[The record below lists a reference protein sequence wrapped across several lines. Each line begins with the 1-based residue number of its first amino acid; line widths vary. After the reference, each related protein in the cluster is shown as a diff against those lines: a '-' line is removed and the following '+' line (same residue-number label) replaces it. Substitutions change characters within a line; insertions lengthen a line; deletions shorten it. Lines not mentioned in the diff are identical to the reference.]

1 MQIGLDGKYFDSL
14 CIMLSYKLT
23 LSETNIGNSM
33 IVDEEKFVIK
43 AYLKADLAR
52 LYSPNLPAGYAMCK
66 LRSWIR
72 RNKELHAHM
81 YEGGEGKGDHSY
93 TRRQVRLIFEYL
105 GEP

>member
-1 MQIGLDGKYFDSL
+1 MVNTLIPFVL
-14 CIMLSYKLT
+14 CCPTNCLFLRFLLYLS
-23 LSETNIGNSM
+23 S
-33 IVDEEKFVIK
+33 VDEEKFVIK

>member
-1 MQIGLDGKYFDSL
+1 
-14 CIMLSYKLT
+14 
-23 LSETNIGNSM
+23 M

-66 LRSWIR
+66 LRSC
-72 RNKELHAHM
+72 NKELHAHM

>member
-1 MQIGLDGKYFDSL
+1 MVNTLIPFVL
-14 CIMLSYKLT
+14 CCPTNCLCLRFLLYLS
-23 LSETNIGNSM
+23 SETNIGN
-33 IVDEEKFVIK
+33 K

>member
-1 MQIGLDGKYFDSL
+1 
-14 CIMLSYKLT
+14 
-23 LSETNIGNSM
+23 M

-93 TRRQVRLIFEYL
+93 TRRQVRLILNIWENLETGRQAMNKIICNAPVHIFCRDITYNRKA
-105 GEP
+105 

>member
-1 MQIGLDGKYFDSL
+1 
-14 CIMLSYKLT
+14 
-23 LSETNIGNSM
+23 M

-72 RNKELHAHM
+72 RNKELHDQT
-81 YEGGEGKGDHSY
+81 K
-93 TRRQVRLIFEYL
+93 L
-105 GEP
+105 

>member
-1 MQIGLDGKYFDSL
+1 
-14 CIMLSYKLT
+14 
-23 LSETNIGNSM
+23 M

-81 YEGGEGKGDHSY
+81 YEGGEVRETIRTLAGRYGSFLNIWENLE
-93 TRRQVRLIFEYL
+93 TGRQAMNKIICNAPVHIFCRDITYNRKA
-105 GEP
+105 

>member
-1 MQIGLDGKYFDSL
+1 MIPFEL
-14 CIMLSYKLT
+14 CCPTNCLCLRFLLYLS
-23 LSETNIGNSM
+23 SETNIGNSM

-81 YEGGEGKGDHSY
+81 YEGGEGRGDHSY

>member
-1 MQIGLDGKYFDSL
+1 
-14 CIMLSYKLT
+14 
-23 LSETNIGNSM
+23 M

-93 TRRQVRLIFEYL
+93 TCRQVRLIFEYL